1 MNRVML
7 SLGSYSAKFAG
18 EGSRFAWCCSDE
30 QVVRDYEASEFCGF
44 TFTVDADKA
53 LFQLMDET
61 YRETGWKL
69 SNPKLPVLFIGGYE
83 DPCIGGARKFAQAV
97 QTMRRIGYMDTKGK
111 LYPSM
116 RHEILNEREKEKV
129 YHDVKKYMEKKLNI

>member
-1 MNRVML
+1 M
-7 SLGSYSAKFAG
+7 
-18 EGSRFAWCCSDE
+18 
-30 QVVRDYEASEFCGF
+30 
-44 TFTVDADKA
+44 DADQV

-69 SNPKLPVLFIGGYE
+69 FNPDLPVLFIGGYE

-97 QTMRRIGYMDTKGK
+97 QTMRRVGYMDTKGK
-111 LYPSM
+111 LYPGM

-129 YHDVKKYMEKKLNI
+129 YHDVKKYIEKKLNI

>member
-1 MNRVML
+1 M
-7 SLGSYSAKFAG
+7 
-18 EGSRFAWCCSDE
+18 
-30 QVVRDYEASEFCGF
+30 RDYEASEFCGF

-83 DPCIGGARKFAQAV
+83 DPCIGGARKFAQTV
-97 QTMRRIGYMDTKGK
+97 QTMRRVGYMDTKGK

-129 YHDVKKYMEKKLNI
+129 YYDVKKYMEKKLNI